1 MHLQDLIITIISSA
15 TVSSA
20 LVAILIW
27 LSREW
32 ISTRI
37 KSSIQYEYDQKLEV
51 HKAQLKAENEVALL
65 ELKTAIERE
74 AALHTAAYGSFSE
87 GQKAAMERKLSAVDR
102 LWDRV
107 LQLRGSLPPILT
119 FIDVLTVGEYKGI
132 KNHPTFQALTGELSK
147 EKIAGMVSNEAGPIE
162 KVRPYVG
169 EYMWAI
175 FFSYQAIM
183 LRTLF
188 LLYLGRDDAEKIE
201 WFKDSGIR
209 QLMEAVFTP
218 EEIKE
223 FDQTQFGKIS
233 WLQRKVDSKLI
244 AASGKVISG
253 EAFAAES
260 LEQAKL
266 IQQRAAQLQTKTEM
280 A

>member
-1 MHLQDLIITIISSA
+1 MQLQDLIITIISSA

-65 ELKTAIERE
+65 ELKTAIEQE
-74 AALHTAAYGSFSE
+74 AALHTAAYASFSE
-87 GQKAAMERKLSAVDR
+87 GQKAVIERKLSAVDR

-147 EKIAGMVSNEAGPIE
+147 EKIAGIVSNEAGPIE

-188 LLYLGRDDAEKIE
+188 LLHLGRDDAEKIE

-223 FDQTQFGKIS
+223 FDQTQFGKIL
-233 WLQRKVDSKLI
+233 WLHRKVDSKLI
-244 AASGKVISG
+244 AAAGKVISG
-253 EAFAAES
+253 ETFAAEF